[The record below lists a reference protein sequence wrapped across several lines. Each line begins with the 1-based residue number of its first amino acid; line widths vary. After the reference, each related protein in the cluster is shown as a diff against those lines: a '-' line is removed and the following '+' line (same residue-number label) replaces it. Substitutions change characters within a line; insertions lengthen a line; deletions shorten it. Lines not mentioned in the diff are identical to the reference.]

1 VGISVDAA
9 LSGMLAAQRAAQVA
23 GHNIMNAN
31 TPGYRRQ
38 KLELRPGYPITSA
51 IGSLGRG
58 VDIDKIVGQRDF
70 FLFAQLLDGQ
80 GSLAHSEL
88 LSGRLAEIEA
98 AIGSDPEAGINQSIN
113 RFFDALNEV
122 ETNPDRLLAREILIN
137 SASTLAENIS
147 ETYNRLAQ
155 FRTNLSGQHNEK
167 VIELNE
173 TIEQIA
179 DLNKQIRG
187 WQNQGFDANDFI
199 DRRDEL
205 IRKVGKIMGVQVV
218 RQENET
224 VNVLFDGG
232 MLASDWTSFSLE
244 TATVDDELRLR
255 YENDTTTFRINDGE
269 LGAIG
274 HLHDDLIPGYLQD
287 LDDLASAL
295 IQTVNAVHATGVGLD
310 GGMSTLSSSNTIS
323 DADGDGD
330 PANDVLSSCDLPFDV
345 TAGTLRISVTDTA
358 TGEVTQTNV
367 AIDPSTDTLA
377 TLTAKLAAVEHINAA
392 TSAGRI
398 TILAEPGHKFDFSR
412 RLDANPPDLGTAA
425 LEIGGVY
432 TGIDNDTFT
441 MVATASGTVGTTG
454 SLQVTAFD
462 ADGNALGS
470 YDIGSD
476 YNPGQWIDGPEGV
489 KFKMA
494 AGNITTAQVVSTN
507 TDTFDLSA
515 QGTIDVSVNG
525 AAAQTVNLNN
535 ADFFDVS
542 QASTQSVVNAINA
555 QAGLQGAGFTASV
568 TANGE
573 VRIDPAVPGGT
584 ITLEDGGVPI
594 LAALGL
600 ADGDYVGGVTS
611 NAGPFDLTGG
621 GSFIVYDDDPGKT
634 TPYTINLNF
643 DDLYDMTAV
652 AVADLAAVIEA
663 QTTNVDVS
671 VVGGSLRLASDAVA
685 LDMSIQITDGG
696 NNLTGAIGLSTSL
709 AQADQTSF
717 TVSANMGT
725 DTSGIL
731 VALGLNG
738 FFKGSG
744 ATNIGVDDRI
754 TNNPRLFAAAVADPP
769 GDNLNVTE
777 MLKLQQQMTVGGTQT
792 FNQAFASFIGA
803 VGNDAAKHNNIHDAQ
818 LVLEEGLMQRI
829 DAVSGVSLD
838 EEVAN
843 LMIFQQAF
851 QASARVMT
859 TLNVMLEAL
868 VNM

>member
-1 VGISVDAA
+1 MGISLDAA
-9 LSGMLAAQRAAQVA
+9 LSGMLAAQRSAQVA
-23 GHNIMNAN
+23 GHNIANAN

-38 KLELRPGYPITSA
+38 KVDLRPSC
-51 IGSLGRG
+51 LGLG
-58 VDIDKIVGQRDF
+58 VELKSVTAQRDF
-70 FLFAQLLDGQ
+70 FLFEQLLDQQ

-88 LSGRLAEIEA
+88 LSERLAEIEA

-113 RFFDALNEV
+113 RFFDALNDV
-122 ETNPDRLLAREILIN
+122 ETNPDQLLAREMLIH
-137 SASTLAENIS
+137 SAATLAENIS
-147 ETYNRLAQ
+147 STYNRLAR
-155 FRTNLSGQHNEK
+155 FRTNLSGQYSEK
-167 VIELNE
+167 VTELNE
-173 TIEQIA
+173 TVEQIA
-179 DLNKQIRG
+179 DLNNQIRD
-187 WQNQGFDANDFI
+187 WQYQGLDANDFI

-205 IRKVGKIMGVQVV
+205 IRTVGKTMGVQVV

-232 MLASDWTSFSLE
+232 MLATEWASFSVE
-244 TATVDDELRLR
+244 MVTVDDELRLR
-255 YENDTTTFRINDGE
+255 PENDTTTFRINDGE

-274 HLHDDLIPGYLQD
+274 YLHNDLIPGYLHD
-287 LDDLASAL
+287 LDDLAAAL
-295 IQTVNAVHATGVGLD
+295 IQAVNAVHATGVGLD
-310 GGMSTLSSSNTIS
+310 GRMSTLTSSNTI
-323 DADGDGD
+323 ADVDGNGD

-367 AIDPSTDTLA
+367 AIDPGTATLA
-377 TLTAKLAAVEHINAA
+377 TLTAKLAAVAPINAA

-398 TILAEPGHKFDFSR
+398 TILAEPGYGFDFSR
-412 RLDANPPDLGTAA
+412 RLDVNPPDLGTAVI
-425 LEIGGVY
+425 EIGGVY
-432 TGIDNDTFT
+432 TGIDNDSFT
-441 MVATASGTVGTTG
+441 MVATTSGTVGTTG

-470 YDIGSD
+470 YDIGSN

-489 KFKMA
+489 KFTLA
-494 AGNITTAQVVSTN
+494 AGDITTAQVVSTN

-515 QGTIDVSVNG
+515 QGTIDISVNG

-542 QASTQSVVNAINA
+542 QASTQSVVDAINA

-584 ITLEDGGVPI
+584 ITLEDGGAPI

-621 GSFIVYDDDPGKT
+621 GTFIVYDDDPGKT
-634 TPYTINLNF
+634 TPYTIDLDF

-663 QTTNVDVS
+663 QTTDVDVS
-671 VVGGSLRLASDAVA
+671 AVGGSLRLASDAVA

-696 NNLTGAIGLSTSL
+696 NNLTDAIGLSTGL

-717 TVSANMGT
+717 TVSPNIGT

-738 FFKGSG
+738 FFKGTG

-754 TNNPRLFAAAVADPP
+754 TNDPRLFAAAVADPP
-769 GDNLNVTE
+769 GDNLNVAE
-777 MLKLQQQMTVGGTQT
+777 MLRLQQQMTVGGTQT
-792 FNQAFASFIGA
+792 FNEAFASFIGT
-803 VGNDAAKHNNIHDAQ
+803 VGNDAAQQNNIHDAQ
-818 LVLEEGLMQRI
+818 LVLEESLMQRI
-829 DAVSGVSLD
+829 HSVSGVSLD

-859 TLNVMLEAL
+859 TLNTMLEAMM
-868 VNM
+868 NM